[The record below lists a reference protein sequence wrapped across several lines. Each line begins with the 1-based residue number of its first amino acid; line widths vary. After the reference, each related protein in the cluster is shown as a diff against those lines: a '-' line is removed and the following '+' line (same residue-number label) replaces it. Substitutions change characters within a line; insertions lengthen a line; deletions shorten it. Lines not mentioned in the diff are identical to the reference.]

1 MILIKCAKY
10 VLNPFEYHIEIN
22 MSWVAPFHAKCMG
35 FPGGSVVKNPPANA
49 EYTSSIP
56 VSGKSP
62 GEGNNTHFSVLAW
75 EIPWTEEPD
84 RPESKGSQRVGYN
97 WVTEYTCT
105 KILKFGINVWVYGYR
120 LIFRF

>member
-1 MILIKCAKY
+1 
-10 VLNPFEYHIEIN
+10 
-22 MSWVAPFHAKCMG
+22 MG

-56 VSGKSP
+56 VSEKSP

-97 WVTEYTCT
+97 
-105 KILKFGINVWVYGYR
+105 
-120 LIFRF
+120 